1 MRQLLTRRERRGW
14 RVRILVVLSALGL
27 LVLAWLTGLAADDS
41 RPEQQLLTALA
52 ALLMGGPVMLAAVRS
67 LRQPD
72 LHGVVD
78 QLVALAVIACWVS
91 ADFVT
96 ATLLPV
102 VMMVGRVLED
112 RSLLGSRD
120 AVEALSNLTTA
131 VARRVTVEGDVVSI
145 DATDLVAGDVVEVRA
160 GDKVPA
166 DGVVVEG
173 MASLDTASLTG
184 ESLPMEATVGQTVL
198 GSSVS
203 INGVLRVRVTRVGSD
218 SALGRVVALMQEAER
233 SKPAI
238 TRLLER
244 YAGKYLLLVILLAA
258 VVWFTT
264 LNPSTVLALLVAA
277 CPSAMVLAAP
287 STALA
292 AVSVAARHGILLKS
306 SIFLERLA
314 SADALVLDKTGTV
327 TTGQL
332 RVVAVAPEP
341 DVDTSYIE
349 ALARALGR
357 VSSHP
362 VGRAL
367 ARLAGDDALV
377 LGDVLEEAGFGMAG
391 TGSKGRVLLGRE
403 ALFTAHDVACSP
415 APSHAGPVA
424 GVSEGAR
431 FLGWILLADDIRPG
445 VADTLSALRG
455 LGLDTQAL
463 LTGDRSLE
471 AHRVAA
477 LVGIDE
483 VEAGALPHDKMAFVQ
498 RMVDGGLRPIVVGDG
513 INDALALRAGAV
525 GIAMGGQGSD
535 IAMASADVVLTG
547 HDFGRLATCVRLSR
561 QARRTLQVN
570 LALSAVW
577 TVVLMSLAL
586 AGGGHG
592 SGALT
597 AAVLQNCA
605 AFAVLANSGR
615 LLKFTERTA
624 QMEKPAEGTA
634 GLGVSIN
641 GHPSMQG
648 QQGNRR

>member
-1 MRQLLTRRERRGW
+1 MSGAALLTRRERRHW
-14 RVRILVVLSALGL
+14 RLRIVLVLWSVGL
-27 LVLAWLTGLAADDS
+27 LGMAWLLGRVADDMTV
-41 RPEQQLLTALA
+41 EQQLLTATA
-52 ALLMGGPVMLAAVRS
+52 ALLMGGPVMAAAFRS

-78 QLVALAVIACWVS
+78 QLVALAVLACWVS

-112 RSLLGSRD
+112 RSLLGSRE

-131 VARRVTVEGDVVSI
+131 VARRIDAAGMVESI
-145 DATDLVAGDVVEVRA
+145 DVAGLRPGDIVEVRA

-166 DGVVVEG
+166 DGVVVDG
-173 MASLDTASLTG
+173 AASLDTASLTG
-184 ESLPMEATVGQTVL
+184 ESLPMEAVVGHTVL
-198 GSSVS
+198 GGSVS
-203 INGVLRVRVTRVGSD
+203 LNGVLRVRVTRIGDD

-233 SKPAI
+233 SKPAV

-258 VVWFTT
+258 MVWFTT
-264 LNPSTVLALLVAA
+264 LSPTAVLALLVAA

-314 SADALVLDKTGTV
+314 DADALVVDKTGTV

-332 RVVAVAPEP
+332 RVVEVRCEP
-341 DVDTSYIE
+341 GVDTDRLA

-367 ARLAGDDALV
+367 AYLAGDE
-377 LGDVLEEAGFGMAG
+377 DVLLADVHEQAGFGMAAMAAHG
-391 TGSKGRVLLGRE
+391 QVLLGRE
-403 ALFTAHDVACSP
+403 ELFAAHGVAVNP

-424 GVSEGAR
+424 GVSEGPR
-431 FLGWILLADDIRPG
+431 FLGWILLADEIRPG
-445 VADTLSALRG
+445 VAATLAAMRE
-455 LGLDTQAL
+455 LGLDRQAL
-463 LTGDRSLE
+463 LTGDRAGE
-471 AHRVAA
+471 AGRVAG

-483 VEAGALPHDKMAFVQ
+483 VVSGALPHDKMAFVRQ
-498 RMVDGGLRPIVVGDG
+498 MVDEGARPIVVGDG

-547 HDFGRLATCVRLSR
+547 HDFARVATCVRLGR
-561 QARRTLQVN
+561 RARRTLQVN
-570 LALSAVW
+570 LALSAGW
-577 TVVLMSLAL
+577 TAVLIALAL
-586 AGGGHG
+586 VGGGRSG
-592 SGALT
+592 GALT
-597 AAVLQNCA
+597 VAVLQNVA
-605 AFAVLANSGR
+605 AFAVLASAGR
-615 LLKFTERTA
+615 LLRFNER
-624 QMEKPAEGTA
+624 
-634 GLGVSIN
+634 
-641 GHPSMQG
+641 
-648 QQGNRR
+648 

>member
-1 MRQLLTRRERRGW
+1 MNAAVNAPSVPAALLTRRERRHW
-14 RVRILVVLSALGL
+14 RLRIVLVLWSLGL
-27 LVLAWLTGLAADDS
+27 LGLAWLLGIAADTMTVE
-41 RPEQQLLTALA
+41 RQLLTALA
-52 ALLMGGPVMLAAVRS
+52 AVLMGGPVMAAAFRS

-102 VMMVGRVLED
+102 VMMIGRVLED
-112 RSLLGSRD
+112 RSLLGSRE

-131 VARRVTVEGDVVSI
+131 VARRVDIEGLVTSI
-145 DATDLVAGDVVEVRA
+145 DVAALRPGDVVEVRA

-173 MASLDTASLTG
+173 VASLDTASLTG
-184 ESLPMEATVGQTVL
+184 ESLPMEATLGQTVL
-198 GSSVS
+198 GGSVS
-203 INGVLRVRVTRVGSD
+203 LNGVLRVRVTRVGGD

-233 SKPAI
+233 SKPAV

-244 YAGKYLLLVILLAA
+244 YAGQYLVLVILLAA
-258 VVWFTT
+258 MVWFTT
-264 LNPSTVLALLVAA
+264 LNSAAVLALLVAA

-306 SIFLERLA
+306 SVFLERLA
-314 SADALVLDKTGTV
+314 DADALILDKTGTV

-332 RVVAVAPEP
+332 RVVDVRCEP
-341 DVDTSYIE
+341 GVSSDHLC

-367 ARLAGDDALV
+367 AHLSSDDDVV
-377 LGDVLEEAGFGMAG
+377 LTEVHEQAGFGMVAMAAQG
-391 TGSKGRVLLGRE
+391 QVLLGRE
-403 ALFTAHDVACSP
+403 ALFTAHGIACDP

-424 GVSEGAR
+424 GVFEGPQ
-431 FLGWILLADDIRPG
+431 FLGWILLADELRPG
-445 VADTLSALRG
+445 VALTLDALRDLG
-455 LGLDTQAL
+455 LGRQTL
-463 LTGDRSLE
+463 LTGDRASE
-471 AHRVAA
+471 AERIAR

-483 VEAGALPHDKMAFVQ
+483 VVAGALPHDKLAFVRQ
-498 RMVDGGLRPIVVGDG
+498 MVDSGRRPIVVGDG

-535 IAMASADVVLTG
+535 IAMASADIVLTG
-547 HDFGRLATCVRLSR
+547 HDFARVATCVRLGR
-561 QARRTLQVN
+561 RARRTLQLN
-570 LALSAVW
+570 LALSAGW
-577 TVVLMSLAL
+577 TVVLITLAL
-586 AGGGHG
+586 VGGGG
-592 SGALT
+592 SGGALT
-597 AAVLQNCA
+597 VAVLQNCA
-605 AFAVLANSGR
+605 AFGVLASAGR
-615 LLKFTERTA
+615 LLRFDERS
-624 QMEKPAEGTA
+624 
-634 GLGVSIN
+634 GVN
-641 GHPSMQG
+641 E
-648 QQGNRR
+648 

>member
-1 MRQLLTRRERRGW
+1 MSAVPTAALLTTRERRGW
-14 RVRILVVLSALGL
+14 RFRIILVLCSLGL
-27 LVLAWLTGLAADDS
+27 IALAWLMGLAGDD
-41 RPEQQLLTALA
+41 RLVERQLLTALA
-52 ALLMGGPVMLAAVRS
+52 ALLMAGPVMLAAVRS

-78 QLVALAVIACWVS
+78 QLVALAVLACWVS

-112 RSLLGSRD
+112 RSLLGSRE

-131 VARRVTVEGDVVSI
+131 VARRVNAADEVELI
-145 DATDLVAGDVVEVRA
+145 DAADLVAGDVVEVRA

-166 DGVVVEG
+166 DGVVVHG
-173 MASLDTASLTG
+173 VANLDTASLTG
-184 ESLPMEATVGQTVL
+184 ESLPMEAVVGQTVL

-203 INGVLRVRVTRVGSD
+203 LNGVLRVRVTRVGSE
-218 SALGRVVALMQEAER
+218 SALGRVVALMQDAER

-244 YAGKYLLLVILLAA
+244 YAGQYLLLVILLAA

-264 LNPSTVLALLVAA
+264 LSPAIVLALLVAA

-306 SIFLERLA
+306 SVFLERLA
-314 SADALVLDKTGTV
+314 DADALVLDKTGTI

-332 RVVAVAPEP
+332 RVVAVACEP
-341 DVDTSYIE
+341 DIDRHHVE

-357 VSSHP
+357 LSSHP

-367 ARLAGDDALV
+367 AQLSDEEETVVIDDIQ
-377 LGDVLEEAGFGMAG
+377 EQAGFGMVAM
-391 TGSKGRVLLGRE
+391 GSGGRVLLGRE
-403 ALFTAHDVACSP
+403 ALFAAHGVAFSP
-415 APSHAGPVA
+415 APAHPGPVA

-431 FLGWILLADDIRPG
+431 FLGWILLADQIRPG
-445 VADTLSALRG
+445 VSDTLLALRD
-455 LGLDTQAL
+455 LGLETQAL
-463 LTGDRSLE
+463 LTGDRASE
-471 AHRVAA
+471 AHRVAEV
-477 LVGIDE
+477 VGIDE
-483 VEAGALPHDKMAFVQ
+483 VVAGALPHDKMAFVQ
-498 RMVDGGLRPIVVGDG
+498 GIVDSGRRPIVVGDG

-547 HDFGRLATCVRLSR
+547 HDFGRLATCVRLGR
-561 QARRTLQVN
+561 RARRTLQVN

-577 TVVLMSLAL
+577 TVMLMAFAV
-586 AGGGHG
+586 AGGGQAG
-592 SGALT
+592 GALT

-605 AFAVLANSGR
+605 AFVVLANAGR
-615 LLKFTERTA
+615 LLKFN
-624 QMEKPAEGTA
+624 EKGA
-634 GLGVSIN
+634 
-641 GHPSMQG
+641 
-648 QQGNRR
+648 

>member
-1 MRQLLTRRERRGW
+1 MNGAALLTSRERRGW
-14 RVRILVVLSALGL
+14 RLRIVLVLWSLGL
-27 LVLAWLTGLAADDS
+27 LGLAWLIGVASDTLTVE
-41 RPEQQLLTALA
+41 RQLLTALA
-52 ALLMGGPVMLAAVRS
+52 ALLMGGPVMAAAFRS
-67 LRQPD
+67 LRHPD

-112 RSLLGSRD
+112 RSLLGSRE

-131 VARRVTVEGDVVSI
+131 VARRVATGGRVESI
-145 DATDLVAGDVVEVRA
+145 DVARLRPDDIVEVRA

-166 DGVVVEG
+166 DGVVVDG

-184 ESLPMEATVGQTVL
+184 ESLPVEATVGQTVL
-198 GSSVS
+198 GGSVS
-203 INGVLRVRVTRVGSD
+203 LNGVLLVRVTRIGED

-233 SKPAI
+233 SKPAV

-258 VVWFTT
+258 MVWFTT
-264 LNPSTVLALLVAA
+264 LNSAAVLALLVAA

-314 SADALVLDKTGTV
+314 DADALVVDKTGTV

-332 RVVAVAPEP
+332 RVVGVRCEAGVESRHLSAV
-341 DVDTSYIE
+341 
-349 ALARALGR
+349 ARALGR

-367 ARLAGDDALV
+367 AHLAGDDEVV
-377 LGDVLEEAGFGMAG
+377 LADVHEQAGFGMAAVTTQG
-391 TGSKGRVLLGRE
+391 PVLLGRE
-403 ALFTAHDVACSP
+403 ELFTAHGVTFNP
-415 APSHAGPVA
+415 APAHAGPVA

-431 FLGWILLADDIRPG
+431 FLGWVLLADEVRPG
-445 VADTLSALRG
+445 VAETLEAMRG
-455 LGLDTQAL
+455 LGIDRQAL
-463 LTGDRSLE
+463 LTGDRAGE
-471 AHRVAA
+471 ARRVAA
-477 LVGIDE
+477 LVGLDE
-483 VEAGALPHDKMAFVQ
+483 VVSGALPHDKMAFV
-498 RMVDGGLRPIVVGDG
+498 RKMVDAGQRPIVVGDG

-535 IAMASADVVLTG
+535 IAIASADVVLTG
-547 HDFGRLATCVRLSR
+547 HDFSRVATCVRLGR
-561 QARRTLQVN
+561 RARRTLQLN

-577 TVVLMSLAL
+577 TVVLIALAL
-586 AGGGHG
+586 ASGGRSG
-592 SGALT
+592 GALT

-605 AFAVLANSGR
+605 AFVVLASAGR
-615 LLKFTERTA
+615 LLKFDER
-624 QMEKPAEGTA
+624 G
-634 GLGVSIN
+634 
-641 GHPSMQG
+641 
-648 QQGNRR
+648 R

>member
-1 MRQLLTRRERRGW
+1 MSAVPTAALLTTRERRGW
-14 RVRILVVLSALGL
+14 RFRIILVLCSLGL
-27 LVLAWLTGLAADDS
+27 IALAWLMGLAGDD
-41 RPEQQLLTALA
+41 RLVERQLLTALA
-52 ALLMGGPVMLAAVRS
+52 ALLMAGPVMLAAVRS

-78 QLVALAVIACWVS
+78 QLVALAVLACWVS

-112 RSLLGSRD
+112 RSLLGSRE

-131 VARRVTVEGDVVSI
+131 VARRVNAADEVELI
-145 DATDLVAGDVVEVRA
+145 DAADLVAGDVVEVRA

-166 DGVVVEG
+166 DGVVVHG
-173 MASLDTASLTG
+173 VANLDTASLTG
-184 ESLPMEATVGQTVL
+184 ESLPMEAVVGQTVL

-203 INGVLRVRVTRVGSD
+203 LNGVLRVRVTRVGSE
-218 SALGRVVALMQEAER
+218 SALGRVVALMQDAER

-244 YAGKYLLLVILLAA
+244 YAGQYLLLVILLAA

-264 LNPSTVLALLVAA
+264 LSPAIVLALLVAA

-306 SIFLERLA
+306 SVFLERLA
-314 SADALVLDKTGTV
+314 DADALVLDKTGTI

-332 RVVAVAPEP
+332 RVVAVACEP
-341 DVDTSYIE
+341 NVESHHVE

-357 VSSHP
+357 LSSHP

-367 ARLAGDDALV
+367 AQLSDEEETVVLDDIQ
-377 LGDVLEEAGFGMAG
+377 EQAGFGMVA
-391 TGSKGRVLLGRE
+391 TGSGGRVLLGRE
-403 ALFTAHDVACSP
+403 ALFAAHGVAFSP
-415 APSHAGPVA
+415 APAHPGPVA
-424 GVSEGAR
+424 GVSEGER
-431 FLGWILLADDIRPG
+431 FLGWILLADQIRPG
-445 VADTLSALRG
+445 VSDTLLALRD
-455 LGLDTQAL
+455 LGLETQAL
-463 LTGDRSLE
+463 LTGDRASE
-471 AHRVAA
+471 AHRVAEV
-477 LVGIDE
+477 VGIDE
-483 VEAGALPHDKMAFVQ
+483 VVAGALPHDKMAFVQ
-498 RMVDGGLRPIVVGDG
+498 GIVDSGRRPIVVGDG

-547 HDFGRLATCVRLSR
+547 HDFGRLATCVRLGR
-561 QARRTLQVN
+561 RARRTLQVN

-577 TVVLMSLAL
+577 TVMLMAFAV
-586 AGGGHG
+586 AGGGQAG
-592 SGALT
+592 GALT

-605 AFAVLANSGR
+605 AFVVLANAGR
-615 LLKFTERTA
+615 LLKFN
-624 QMEKPAEGTA
+624 EKGA
-634 GLGVSIN
+634 
-641 GHPSMQG
+641 
-648 QQGNRR
+648 

>member
-1 MRQLLTRRERRGW
+1 MNGATQVHPAPSVALLTKRERRGW
-14 RVRILVVLSALGL
+14 RLRIVLVLWSLGL
-27 LVLAWLTGLAADDS
+27 LGLAWLVGVTADN
-41 RPEQQLLTALA
+41 RTVEQQLLTALA
-52 ALLMGGPVMLAAVRS
+52 AVLMGGPVMAAAFRS
-67 LRQPD
+67 LRHPD

-96 ATLLPV
+96 ATLLPA

-112 RSLLGSRD
+112 RSLLGSRE

-131 VARRVTVEGDVVSI
+131 VARRI
-145 DATDLVAGDVVEVRA
+145 DASGVVESIGVAQLRQGDVVEVRA

-166 DGVVVEG
+166 DGVVVDG

-184 ESLPMEATVGQTVL
+184 ESLPMEAVEGQVVL
-198 GSSVS
+198 GGSVS
-203 INGVLRVRVTRVGSD
+203 LNGVLRVRVTRIGSD

-233 SKPAI
+233 SKPAV

-244 YAGKYLLLVILLAA
+244 YAGKYLLLVVLLAA
-258 VVWFTT
+258 MVWFTT
-264 LNPSTVLALLVAA
+264 LNPAAVLALLVAA

-314 SADALVLDKTGTV
+314 DADAVIVDKTGTV

-332 RVVAVAPEP
+332 RVVAVRCEP
-341 DVDTSYIE
+341 GVDPGHLG

-367 ARLAGDDALV
+367 AHLAADEDVV
-377 LGDVLEEAGFGMAG
+377 LTEVHEQAGFGMVAMASHG
-391 TGSKGRVLLGRE
+391 QVLLGRE
-403 ALFTAHDVACSP
+403 ALFMAHGITFDP
-415 APSHAGPVA
+415 APAHAGPVA
-424 GVSEGAR
+424 GLSEGTQ
-431 FLGWILLADDIRPG
+431 FLGWILLADDVRPE
-445 VADTLSALRG
+445 VAATLVALRE
-455 LGLDTQAL
+455 LGLDKQAL
-463 LTGDRSLE
+463 LTGDRAGE
-471 AHRVAA
+471 AHRVAD

-483 VEAGALPHDKMAFVQ
+483 VVAGALPHDKMAFVQ
-498 RMVDGGLRPIVVGDG
+498 QMVDGGRRPIVVGDG

-547 HDFGRLATCVRLSR
+547 HDFARVATCVRLGR
-561 QARRTLQVN
+561 RARRTLQVN
-570 LALSAVW
+570 LALSAAW
-577 TVVLMSLAL
+577 TAVLIVLAL
-586 AGGGHG
+586 AGGGRNG
-592 SGALT
+592 GALT
-597 AAVLQNCA
+597 VAVLQNCA
-605 AFAVLANSGR
+605 AFGVLASAGR
-615 LLKFTERTA
+615 LLRFNETGA
-624 QMEKPAEGTA
+624 ASQAD
-634 GLGVSIN
+634 
-641 GHPSMQG
+641 
-648 QQGNRR
+648 

>member
-1 MRQLLTRRERRGW
+1 M
-14 RVRILVVLSALGL
+14 
-27 LVLAWLTGLAADDS
+27 AA
-41 RPEQQLLTALA
+41 AF
-52 ALLMGGPVMLAAVRS
+52 RS
-67 LRQPD
+67 LRHPD

-112 RSLLGSRD
+112 RSLLGSRE

-131 VARRVTVEGDVVSI
+131 VARRVATGGRVESI
-145 DATDLVAGDVVEVRA
+145 DVARLRPDDIVEVRA

-166 DGVVVEG
+166 DGVVVDG

-184 ESLPMEATVGQTVL
+184 ESLPVEATVGQTVL
-198 GSSVS
+198 GGSVS
-203 INGVLRVRVTRVGSD
+203 LNGVLLVRVTRIGED

-233 SKPAI
+233 SKPAV

-258 VVWFTT
+258 MVWFTT
-264 LNPSTVLALLVAA
+264 LNSAAVLALLVAA

-314 SADALVLDKTGTV
+314 DADALVVDKTGTV

-332 RVVAVAPEP
+332 RVVGVRCEAGVESRHLSAV
-341 DVDTSYIE
+341 
-349 ALARALGR
+349 ARALGR

-367 ARLAGDDALV
+367 AHLAGDDEVV
-377 LGDVLEEAGFGMAG
+377 LADVHEQAGFGMAAVTTQG
-391 TGSKGRVLLGRE
+391 PVLLGRE
-403 ALFTAHDVACSP
+403 ELFTAHGVTFNP
-415 APSHAGPVA
+415 APAHAGPVA

-431 FLGWILLADDIRPG
+431 FLGWVLLADEVRPG
-445 VADTLSALRG
+445 VAETLEAMRG
-455 LGLDTQAL
+455 LGIDRQAL
-463 LTGDRSLE
+463 LTGDRAGE
-471 AHRVAA
+471 ARRVAA
-477 LVGIDE
+477 LVGLDE
-483 VEAGALPHDKMAFVQ
+483 VVSGALPHDKMAFV
-498 RMVDGGLRPIVVGDG
+498 RKMVDAGQRPIVVGDG

-535 IAMASADVVLTG
+535 IAIASADVVLTG
-547 HDFGRLATCVRLSR
+547 HDFSRVATCVRLGR
-561 QARRTLQVN
+561 RARRTLQLN

-577 TVVLMSLAL
+577 TVVLIALAL
-586 AGGGHG
+586 ASGGRSG
-592 SGALT
+592 GALT

-605 AFAVLANSGR
+605 AFVVLASAGR
-615 LLKFTERTA
+615 LLKFDER
-624 QMEKPAEGTA
+624 G
-634 GLGVSIN
+634 
-641 GHPSMQG
+641 
-648 QQGNRR
+648 R

>member
-14 RVRILVVLSALGL
+14 RVRILLVLSALGL

-332 RVVAVAPEP
+332 RVV
-341 DVDTSYIE
+341 
-349 ALARALGR
+349 R
-357 VSSHP
+357 
-362 VGRAL
+362 
-367 ARLAGDDALV
+367 
-377 LGDVLEEAGFGMAG
+377 
-391 TGSKGRVLLGRE
+391 
-403 ALFTAHDVACSP
+403 
-415 APSHAGPVA
+415 
-424 GVSEGAR
+424 
-431 FLGWILLADDIRPG
+431 
-445 VADTLSALRG
+445 
-455 LGLDTQAL
+455 
-463 LTGDRSLE
+463 
-471 AHRVAA
+471 
-477 LVGIDE
+477 
-483 VEAGALPHDKMAFVQ
+483 
-498 RMVDGGLRPIVVGDG
+498 
-513 INDALALRAGAV
+513 
-525 GIAMGGQGSD
+525 
-535 IAMASADVVLTG
+535 
-547 HDFGRLATCVRLSR
+547 
-561 QARRTLQVN
+561 
-570 LALSAVW
+570 
-577 TVVLMSLAL
+577 
-586 AGGGHG
+586 
-592 SGALT
+592 
-597 AAVLQNCA
+597 
-605 AFAVLANSGR
+605 
-615 LLKFTERTA
+615 
-624 QMEKPAEGTA
+624 
-634 GLGVSIN
+634 
-641 GHPSMQG
+641 
-648 QQGNRR
+648 

>member
-1 MRQLLTRRERRGW
+1 MNAVPTAALLTTRERRGW
-14 RVRILVVLSALGL
+14 RFRIILVLCSLGL
-27 LVLAWLTGLAADDS
+27 IALAWLMGLAGDD
-41 RPEQQLLTALA
+41 RLVERQLLTALA
-52 ALLMGGPVMLAAVRS
+52 ALLMAGPVMLAAVRS

-78 QLVALAVIACWVS
+78 QLVALAVLACWVS

-112 RSLLGSRD
+112 RSLLGSRE

-131 VARRVTVEGDVVSI
+131 VARRVNAADEVELI
-145 DATDLVAGDVVEVRA
+145 DAADLVAGDVVEVRA

-166 DGVVVEG
+166 DGVVVHG
-173 MASLDTASLTG
+173 VANLDTASLTG
-184 ESLPMEATVGQTVL
+184 ESLPMEAVVGQTVL

-203 INGVLRVRVTRVGSD
+203 LNGVLRVRVTRVGSE
-218 SALGRVVALMQEAER
+218 SALGRVVALMQDAER

-244 YAGKYLLLVILLAA
+244 YAGQYLLLVILLAA

-264 LNPSTVLALLVAA
+264 LSPAIVLALLVAA

-306 SIFLERLA
+306 SVFLERLA
-314 SADALVLDKTGTV
+314 DADALVLDKTGTI

-332 RVVAVAPEP
+332 RVVAVACEP
-341 DVDTSYIE
+341 NVATHHVE

-357 VSSHP
+357 LSSHP

-367 ARLAGDDALV
+367 AQLSDEEETVVLDDIQ
-377 LGDVLEEAGFGMAG
+377 EQAGFGMVA
-391 TGSKGRVLLGRE
+391 TGSGGRVLLGRE
-403 ALFTAHDVACSP
+403 ALFAAHGVAFSP
-415 APSHAGPVA
+415 APAHPGPVA
-424 GVSEGAR
+424 GVSEGER
-431 FLGWILLADDIRPG
+431 FLGWILLADQIRPG
-445 VADTLSALRG
+445 VSDTLLALRD
-455 LGLDTQAL
+455 LGLETQAL
-463 LTGDRSLE
+463 LTGDRASE
-471 AHRVAA
+471 AHRVAEV
-477 LVGIDE
+477 VGIDE
-483 VEAGALPHDKMAFVQ
+483 VVAGALPHDKMAFVQ
-498 RMVDGGLRPIVVGDG
+498 GIVDSGRRPIVVGDG

-547 HDFGRLATCVRLSR
+547 HDFGRLATCVRLGR
-561 QARRTLQVN
+561 RARRTLQVN

-577 TVVLMSLAL
+577 TVMLMAFAV
-586 AGGGHG
+586 AGGGQAG
-592 SGALT
+592 GALT

-605 AFAVLANSGR
+605 AFVVLANAGR
-615 LLKFTERTA
+615 LLKFN
-624 QMEKPAEGTA
+624 EKGA
-634 GLGVSIN
+634 
-641 GHPSMQG
+641 
-648 QQGNRR
+648 